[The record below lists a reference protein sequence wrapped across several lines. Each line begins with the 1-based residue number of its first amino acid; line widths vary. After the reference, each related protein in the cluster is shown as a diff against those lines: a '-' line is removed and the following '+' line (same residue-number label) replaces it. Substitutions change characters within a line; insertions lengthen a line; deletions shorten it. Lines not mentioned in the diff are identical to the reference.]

1 MGERVTHSTNKKKQN
16 LLGSKPT
23 VNETKGSQ
31 RPKGFTLIELI
42 VVIAI
47 ISTLTGVLLTRVW
60 FYQEQAEKAAMQQVA
75 GALQSSLIL
84 QYSQL
89 LARDQTNEIK
99 NLISGN
105 PIHLLMRPPKNYV
118 GEFNG
123 LAIELIPPGNWGFDL
138 KSRELIYIPFRT
150 LHFQPGKGGK
160 KNVRF
165 RARLEYGTVR
175 GGSKNRAGKEVTGV
189 AIEPVEPYQWNIEEK

>member
-1 MGERVTHSTNKKKQN
+1 VAISIDLRKGYLQGLELEITAAEVT
-16 LLGSKPT
+16 
-23 VNETKGSQ
+23 Q
-31 RPKGFTLIELI
+31 RLKASKGFTLIELI

-47 ISTLTGVLLTRVW
+47 ISTLMGVLLSRVW

-89 LARDQTNEIK
+89 LARDQTDEIK
-99 NLISGN
+99 NLISRN
-105 PIHLLMRPPKNYV
+105 PINLLMRPPKNYV

-150 LHFQPGKGGK
+150 QNFKPDKDGK
-160 KNVRF
+160 KIVRF
-165 RARLEYGTVR
+165 RARVEYGTGR
-175 GGSKNRAGKEVTGV
+175 GGPKSRAGKEVTGV
-189 AIEPVEPYQWNIEEK
+189 AIEPVEPYQWNTEEK

>member
-1 MGERVTHSTNKKKQN
+1 MTNSGDEKKQN
-16 LLGSKPT
+16 LHGLEFAI
-23 VNETKGSQ
+23 NEAKSPQ

-42 VVIAI
+42 VAIAI

-75 GALQSSLIL
+75 GALQSALIL

-89 LARDQTNEIK
+89 VAKDQTKEVK
-99 NLISGN
+99 NLIAEN
-105 PIHLLMRPPKNYV
+105 PIHWLMRPPKNYA

-150 LHFQPGKGGK
+150 LNFKPDKDGK

-165 RARLEYGTVR
+165 RTRLEYGTAR
-175 GGSKNRAGKEVTGV
+175 GGSKNKSTQEVTSV
-189 AIEPVEPYQWNIEEK
+189 VIEPVENYQWKIEEK